1 MHPVTREDQALTP
14 ALKFLEKQGVA
25 HVVRRYELGD
35 SHEGSYGEAVAKAI
49 GAEPRQV
56 FKTLIAQL
64 NSSELVVAVVPV
76 SGTLDLRALAA
87 AAGAKSAAMAPPLA
101 AEKAT
106 GYVTGGISPFGQRKA
121 LRTFVDRS
129 LETFSQVFVSA
140 GRRGLQVEVSSS
152 DLVRLCKA
160 SVAGLS

>member
-1 MHPVTREDQALTP
+1 MTP
-14 ALKFLEKQGVA
+14 AVKFLEKQGVT
-25 HVVRRYELGD
+25 HTVRRYDLGN
-35 SHEGSYGEAVAKAI
+35 SHTGTYGEAVAKVI
-49 GAEPRQV
+49 GAEPQRV

-76 SGTLDLRALAA
+76 SSTLDLRALAA
-87 AAGAKSAAMAPPLA
+87 AAGAKSAARAPPQA

-129 LETFSQVFVSA
+129 IETCPKVFVSA
-140 GRRGLQVEVSSS
+140 GRRGLQVEVDSS
-152 DLVRLCKA
+152 DLVRLCDA
-160 SVAGLS
+160 SVVELSE